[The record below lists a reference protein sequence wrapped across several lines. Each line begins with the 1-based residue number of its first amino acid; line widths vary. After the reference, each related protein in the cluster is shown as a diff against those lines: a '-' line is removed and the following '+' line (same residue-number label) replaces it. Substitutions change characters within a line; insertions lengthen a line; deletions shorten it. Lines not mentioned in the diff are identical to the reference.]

1 MNAYIHVLIVSFNQ
15 DRWAVVQVLTP
26 LPQSEFHRTLN
37 KAEVYFLTLPW
48 RSYSPNSQGPGEH
61 AGYGHAR
68 ARGGEC
74 GLVKT
79 SPDILTGSVS
89 MARQWEAR
97 AKKASR
103 LNTIPLMMLYT

>member
-1 MNAYIHVLIVSFNQ
+1 MVARVHFP
-15 DRWAVVQVLTP
+15 TP
-26 LPQSEFHRTLN
+26 MGKRT
-37 KAEVYFLTLPW
+37 
-48 RSYSPNSQGPGEH
+48 GPPILRVPKLSGAH
-61 AGYGHAR
+61 AGCGHAR

-97 AKKASR
+97 ARKASR
-103 LNTIPLMMLYT
+103 LNTSPLMALYT